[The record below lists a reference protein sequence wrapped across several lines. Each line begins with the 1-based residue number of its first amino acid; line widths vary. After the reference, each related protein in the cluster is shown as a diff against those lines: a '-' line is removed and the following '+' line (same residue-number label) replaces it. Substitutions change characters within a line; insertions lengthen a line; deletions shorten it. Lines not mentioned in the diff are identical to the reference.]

1 MGINYYVKESGKKMT
16 KTKYLII
23 GNGIAA
29 LSAVK
34 EIRKNDKDNKI
45 TMVSS
50 EGSLTYYRV
59 KLTSLISK
67 DFTEEEVLV
76 NKESWYEENNV
87 EVILNKIVEELDCKN
102 NTIKLDDGSRLEYEK
117 LLIATGSRPF
127 IPPINGK
134 YKEGVFA
141 LRSLRD
147 LNQFKDYI
155 ASKDRVTVIGGG
167 LLGLEAVWALK
178 EAGKEVDV
186 IEYGPYLLARQ
197 LDEEI
202 SRKLEE
208 ELKKS
213 GVNVYLSSQTEEIM
227 GESSVD
233 GVRLNGD
240 RLIETGAVLVS
251 AGVRPN
257 LDLVLQGDLACDKG
271 IIVNEKL
278 ETNIDNVYAAG
289 DVIQRDGM
297 VLGLW
302 TASNEQ
308 GKIVG
313 ANMTGGQL
321 KYDKPKLFAL
331 LQIGDIKLFSAGEI
345 NDEEKVYEYKA
356 DGVHNKIFT
365 RQGNIIGAIL
375 YGDTKD
381 MTKLR
386 PLVFENRPVEEFLEI
401 NSQYK

>member
-1 MGINYYVKESGKKMT
+1 MT

>member
-1 MGINYYVKESGKKMT
+1 MT

-87 EVILNKIVEELDCKN
+87 DVILNKIVEELDCKN

-186 IEYGPYLLARQ
+186 IEFGPYLLARQ

-240 RLIETGAVLVS
+240 RIIETGAVLVS

-271 IIVNEKL
+271 IIVNDKL

-289 DVIQRDGM
+289 DVIERDGM

-313 ANMTGGQL
+313 SNMTGGQL
-321 KYDKPKLFAL
+321 KYDNPKLFAL

-356 DGVHNKIFT
+356 EGVHNKIFT

-375 YGDTKD
+375 YGDTKE

-401 NSQYK
+401 NDQYK